1 MSGWHRWLFV
11 SNDGQ
16 HVATGYEGLN
26 LIPLDYSPDM
36 VLITFWEQGKKL
48 RSVSLK
54 DVVPNKAVLERTVS
68 HYHWG
73 TIDGVNERNQLVV
86 TRADGVKVRFEMST
100 GAKQ

>member
-1 MSGWHRWLFV
+1 
-11 SNDGQ
+11 
-16 HVATGYEGLN
+16 
-26 LIPLDYSPDM
+26 M
-36 VLITFWEQGKKL
+36 VLITFWERGKKL

-73 TIDGVNERNQLVV
+73 NIDGVNEHNELVV
-86 TRADGVKVRFEMST
+86 TRADGAKVRFDMSS